1 MPPSKK
7 PADELHALAA
17 PRELIEWVRVMPP
30 EMATRTAWVDATR
43 ADWMPFLA
51 KLRGINDDT
60 ILRATAECAVETFAV
75 LEGPEAA
82 RVLGVLRAII
92 ENGRPAL
99 ATVETDFADL
109 KLAIIAWSHEK
120 GTTPRPL
127 WMHAAEMLFE
137 LARAA
142 GRGRFVAGLALAL
155 KMLAHANP
163 RGKLN
168 PRPAHHDLVARL
180 RDKLVLAG

>member
-1 MPPSKK
+1 VPPTKK

-30 EMATRTAWVDATR
+30 EAAARTAWVDVTR

-51 KLRGINDDT
+51 KLRGLSDDT
-60 ILRATAECAVETFAV
+60 ILRATCECAVETFAT

-82 RVLGVLRAII
+82 RVLAVLRQTI
-92 ENGRPAL
+92 EVGRSAL
-99 ATVETDFADL
+99 ASVEADFADL
-109 KLAIIAWSHEK
+109 KLAIIGFSHEAK
-120 GTTPRPL
+120 PGMRPA
-127 WMHAAEMLFE
+127 WVPAAELLFE

-142 GRGRFVAGLALAL
+142 GRGRFTAGLALAL
-155 KMLAHANP
+155 KMLAHVNP
-163 RGKLN
+163 RGKTN
-168 PRPAHHDLVARL
+168 ARPAHNDLVARL